1 MNNSIAF
8 ETTLLQTGN
17 NTGIRVPDELIEQLR
32 AGKKPPVLVTLNNF
46 TYQSTVG
53 VMGGIYLIP
62 VSAAIR
68 KSAGVNG
75 GETIQVIVE
84 LDSEPRVI
92 ALPTDFQRALD
103 ANEGAKVTYFFF
115 ETLSPS
121 SKKKYVTLV
130 ESAKSD
136 QTRLNRIEKA
146 IADLVKGKR

>member
-1 MNNSIAF
+1 MNNTIAF

-17 NTGIRVPDELIEQLR
+17 NTGIRVPDEVIEQLS

-46 TYQSTVG
+46 TYPSTVP
-53 VMGGIYLIP
+53 VMGGAYLIP

-68 KSAGVNG
+68 QSAGVSG
-75 GETIQVIVE
+75 GETIRVIVE
-84 LDSEPRVI
+84 LDSEPRVV
-92 ALPTDFQRALD
+92 AVPADFQRALD
-103 ANEGAKVTYFFF
+103 AEEGAKVFF

-136 QTRLNRIEKA
+136 QTRQNRIEKA
-146 IADLVKGKR
+146 IVDLVTGKR

>member
-1 MNNSIAF
+1 MNNTIAF

-17 NTGIRVPDELIEQLR
+17 NTGIRVPDELIEQLN

-53 VMGGIYLIP
+53 VMGGAYLIP

-68 KSAGVNG
+68 QSAGVSG
-75 GETIQVIVE
+75 GESIRVVVE
-84 LDSEPRVI
+84 LDSEPRVV
-92 ALPTDFQRALD
+92 AVPADFQQALD
-103 ANEGAKVTYFFF
+103 ANEGAKVFF

-121 SKKKYVTLV
+121 SRKKYVTLV

-136 QTRLNRIEKA
+136 QTRQNRIEKA
-146 IADLVKGKR
+146 IADLVTGKK